1 MLFLQAE
8 TMQAAASELTD
19 NPVLTE
25 IVETGNTMNLW
36 DMTLK
41 GGWIMLILAI
51 LSVICFYIFF
61 ERLTVLKK
69 ARRVDTSFMD
79 RIRDYV

>member
-1 MLFLQAE
+1 MYFLQAE
-8 TMQAAASELTD
+8 TVQAIAEELNE

-25 IVETGNTMNLW
+25 IVETGNKMNLW

-51 LSVICFYIFF
+51 LSVLCF
-61 ERLTVLKK
+61 
-69 ARRVDTSFMD
+69 
-79 RIRDYV
+79 